1 MSHMSATEAER
12 VQRDMLFWRTP
23 AGVRREF
30 IDAHNGRLHLR
41 LAWPGSTQPE
51 PAQPEPAQRARV
63 QSGSSK
69 VPLICLHLSPNSSRV
84 YARFIAEMAHDR
96 LAVAPDTPGF
106 GLSTAPIDDPSIED
120 YALCITDLLGH
131 LEQRF
136 GCRQFDVMGYHTG
149 SKIALALA
157 RREASRVR
165 RLVLVSA
172 PVYTP
177 EELERQRTSLAVVA
191 ADAWA
196 SDGEA
201 LRRRW
206 LEHWQWKDPEA
217 SAAFVQREVAEGLL
231 NQTEAPRAYRAAFAV
246 QHAEWLPQTRQSVLL
261 LCPDDD
267 LREPT
272 LRAKPL
278 LRHGRFVEC
287 RGWGHGFLD
296 VRTEAAAALVRGFLD
311 EPEDPATVASQREAI
326 VRAPSVSAQPRS
338 VSALPPASAAAE
350 SAPRAERIQRAFHDG
365 PYGALHYR
373 RVDPASTT
381 AVPLLM
387 LHMSPNSGRIFEA
400 ALLEMGL
407 DRICIAPDTPGFGE
421 SEAPPEPVGIE
432 GFARAMLSLIDA
444 LGLPRVDV
452 LGYHTGAITSIVLA
466 LLAPERIR
474 KVVQISSPVFTD
486 AELRHLRAEYAA
498 REWRED
504 GGHLVEAWQNL
515 QRFYGPE
522 VPRAVLARN
531 FTEGLRGGPAAH
543 WGHRAAFAHDLRP
556 DLPRVQQPVLIVNP
570 ADDLAEQSPRGLP
583 LLHNGRFLDLPD
595 HAHGFIDVMP
605 QRFGEHL
612 RAFLD
617 AT

>member
-1 MSHMSATEAER
+1 MSFMSATEAER

-23 AGVRREF
+23 PGVRREF
-30 IDAHNGRLHLR
+30 IDARNGRLHLR

-51 PAQPEPAQRARV
+51 SAEAEPAQRARV
-63 QSGSSK
+63 QSGPSK

-84 YARFIAEMAHDR
+84 YARFIAEMARDR

-106 GLSTAPIDDPSIED
+106 GLSTAPIDDPSIDD
-120 YALCITDLLGH
+120 YALCIADLLAH

-157 RREASRVR
+157 RREASRIR

-177 EELERQRTSLAVVA
+177 EELERQRASLAAVA

-206 LEHWQWKDPEA
+206 LEHWQWKDPAA

-231 NQTEAPRAYRAAFAV
+231 NQAEAPRAYRAAFAV
-246 QHAEWLPQTRQSVLL
+246 QHAEWLPQTRQPVLL

-272 LRAKPL
+272 LRARPL

-296 VRTEAAAALVRGFLD
+296 VRTEAAAELIRSFLD
-311 EPEDPATVASQREAI
+311 EPEDPATVASQREGMVLA
-326 VRAPSVSAQPRS
+326 
-338 VSALPPASAAAE
+338 PASAAVE
-350 SAPRAERIQRAFHDG
+350 SAPPAARIQRAFHEG

-373 RVDPASTT
+373 RVGPASTT

-400 ALLEMGL
+400 ALLEMGR
-407 DRICIAPDTPGFGE
+407 DRLCIAPDTPGFGE

-432 GFARAMLSLIDA
+432 GFARAMLSLIDG

-452 LGYHTGAITSIVLA
+452 LGYHTGSITSIVLA

-504 GGHLVEAWQNL
+504 GGHLVEAWRNL

-543 WGHRAAFAHDLRP
+543 WGHRAAFAHDLRQ
-556 DLPRVQQPVLIVNP
+556 DLPRMQQPVLIVNP

-583 LLHNGRFLDLPD
+583 LLQNGRFLDLPD

-605 QRFGEHL
+605 HRFGEHL

>member
-1 MSHMSATEAER
+1 MWCMSTTEAER

-23 AGVRREF
+23 PGVRREF
-30 IDAHNGRLHLR
+30 VTARNGPLHLR
-41 LAWPGSTQPE
+41 IAWPESIRPDSIPHE
-51 PAQPEPAQRARV
+51 SA
-63 QSGSSK
+63 K
-69 VPLICLHLSPNSSRV
+69 IPLVCLHLSPNSSRV
-84 YARFIAEMAHDR
+84 YARFLAEMARDR

-106 GLSTAPIDDPSIED
+106 GLSTAPIDEPSIED
-120 YALCITDLLGH
+120 YADCIADLLAD

-157 RREASRVR
+157 RRESSRIR

-177 EELERQRTSLAVVA
+177 EELERQRASLAVPA

-206 LEHWQWKDPEA
+206 LEHWRWKDPA
-217 SAAFVQREVAEGLL
+217 APAAFVQREVAEGLL
-231 NQTEAPRAYRAAFAV
+231 NQAEAPRAYRAAFAV
-246 QHAEWLPQTRQSVLL
+246 QHAQWLPQTRQPVLL

-272 LRAKPL
+272 LRARSL
-278 LRHGRFVEC
+278 LQRGRFVEC

-296 VRTEAAAALVRGFLD
+296 VRTEAAAALIRDFLD
-311 EPEDPATVASQREAI
+311 EPQTDPADAVA
-326 VRAPSVSAQPRS
+326 
-338 VSALPPASAAAE
+338 PPAPAVTT
-350 SAPRAERIQRAFHDG
+350 SAPALAAPVARVQRDFHDG
-365 PYGALHYR
+365 PYGPLHYR
-373 RVDPASTT
+373 RVDPAST
-381 AVPLLM
+381 ASVPLLM

-400 ALLEMGL
+400 ALLEMGR

-421 SEAPPEPVGIE
+421 SEAPPEPAGIE
-432 GFARAMLSLIDA
+432 GFARAMLSLIDH
-444 LGLPRVDV
+444 LGFAQIDV

-466 LLAPERIR
+466 LQAPSRIR

-486 AELRHLRAEYAA
+486 AELLQLRRDYGA

-504 GGHLVEAWQNL
+504 GGHLVDAWQNL

-522 VPRAVLARN
+522 VPREVLARN

-543 WGHRAAFAHDLRP
+543 WGHRAAFAHDLRS

-570 ADDLAEQSPRGLP
+570 ADDLAEQSPRGLA
-583 LLHNGRFLDLPD
+583 LLGHGRWLDLPE

-617 AT
+617 ET

>member
-1 MSHMSATEAER
+1 
-12 VQRDMLFWRTP
+12 
-23 AGVRREF
+23 
-30 IDAHNGRLHLR
+30 
-41 LAWPGSTQPE
+41 
-51 PAQPEPAQRARV
+51 
-63 QSGSSK
+63 
-69 VPLICLHLSPNSSRV
+69 
-84 YARFIAEMAHDR
+84 
-96 LAVAPDTPGF
+96 
-106 GLSTAPIDDPSIED
+106 
-120 YALCITDLLGH
+120 
-131 LEQRF
+131 
-136 GCRQFDVMGYHTG
+136 
-149 SKIALALA
+149 
-157 RREASRVR
+157 
-165 RLVLVSA
+165 
-172 PVYTP
+172 
-177 EELERQRTSLAVVA
+177 
-191 ADAWA
+191 
-196 SDGEA
+196 
-201 LRRRW
+201 
-206 LEHWQWKDPEA
+206 
-217 SAAFVQREVAEGLL
+217 
-231 NQTEAPRAYRAAFAV
+231 
-246 QHAEWLPQTRQSVLL
+246 
-261 LCPDDD
+261 
-267 LREPT
+267 
-272 LRAKPL
+272 
-278 LRHGRFVEC
+278 
-287 RGWGHGFLD
+287 